1 MSTMKTAAV
10 AAVVVAAGFA
20 SYKLYQHFAGGCGDE
35 TVVDDENVINDT
47 IDEVDET
54 PEVDT
59 AEA

>member
-20 SYKLYQHFAGGCGDE
+20 GYKLYQHFAGGCGDE
-35 TVVDDENVINDT
+35 TVVDDEIINDT

>member
-10 AAVVVAAGFA
+10 AAGFA
-20 SYKLYQHFAGGCGDE
+20 GYKLYQHFAGGCGDE

>member
-1 MSTMKTAAV
+1 MSAVKTAAV
-10 AAVVVAAGFA
+10 AAGVVALGFGA
-20 SYKLYQHFAGGCGDE
+20 YKLYQHFAGGCSGDE
-35 TVVDDENVINDT
+35 VVDDEIINDT

>member
-1 MSTMKTAAV
+1 MKTAAV

-20 SYKLYQHFAGGCGDE
+20 GYKLYKNFAGGCGDE
-35 TVVDDENVINDT
+35 AVVDDENVINDT

>member
-1 MSTMKTAAV
+1 MSAVKTAAV
-10 AAVVVAAGFA
+10 AAGVVALGFGA
-20 SYKLYQHFAGGCGDE
+20 YKLYQHFAGGCGDE
-35 TVVDDENVINDT
+35 TVVDDEIINDT

>member
-1 MSTMKTAAV
+1 MNTAAV
-10 AAVVVAAGFA
+10 AAAVVVAAGFA
-20 SYKLYQHFAGGCGDE
+20 YKLYQHFAGGCGDE